1 MWATVSSRSCFC
13 WLYTASPSLGAKN
26 IISLISVSTIRW
38 CPCIESSLVLW
49 PLQSLGRT
57 LLAFA
62 LLHSVLQG
70 QICLLLFGYCILNQ
84 ELANIFYKEPDS
96 KSFSL
101 YRLYD
106 LCCNYPILPLESG
119 NEWGCVPIKL
129 YSWALKLEFHI
140 ISLCHIIFFFIWF
153 FSTIKNVKKI
163 RTSLVVQR
171 LRIRMPMHRTRVRCL
186 VWEDRTCGGA
196 TEPVRRNYRA
206 FYALQREANTV
217 KLE

>member
-1 MWATVSSRSCFC
+1 MSMYRVFSCVVGRGC
-13 WLYTASPSLGAKN
+13 L
-26 IISLISVSTIRW
+26 
-38 CPCIESSLVLW
+38 LW
-49 PLQSLGRT
+49 PVRSLSRT

-101 YRLYD
+101 YRLYN

-140 ISLCHIIFFFIWF
+140 ISLCHISFFLIWF
-153 FSTIKNVKKI
+153 FSTIKNVKNQDFLGGPEVKNLPANAEE
-163 RTSLVVQR
+163 TSSIPGLGR
-171 LRIRMPMHRTRVRCL
+171 FHM
-186 VWEDRTCGGA
+186 
-196 TEPVRRNYRA
+196 RRGN
-206 FYALQREANTV
+206 
-217 KLE
+217 

>member
-1 MWATVSSRSCFC
+1 MSHSQLPVLFLLTVYSFSIFGCKEYNQSDFSVDHQVMSMYRVFSCVVGRGC
-13 WLYTASPSLGAKN
+13 L
-26 IISLISVSTIRW
+26 
-38 CPCIESSLVLW
+38 LW
-49 PLQSLGRT
+49 TVHSLGRT

-153 FSTIKNVKKI
+153 FSTIKNVKKSGLPWWS
-163 RTSLVVQR
+163 R
-171 LRIRMPMHRTRVRCL
+171 
-186 VWEDRTCGGA
+186 G
-196 TEPVRRNYRA
+196 
-206 FYALQREANTV
+206 
-217 KLE
+217 